1 MCITFQSRVHPTS
14 CAARAKSPFWHAQVL
29 VEHFI
34 ASGIDGFY
42 VAGST
47 GEGFTM
53 TVDERT
59 ALTAEVTNL
68 RPKPRVLNIATNWEL
83 YPTYAAFTRARSQDY
98 IHAYTATNRH
108 VLIFL
113 LETV

>member
-1 MCITFQSRVHPTS
+1 MDNGKSTLQNRLDLPRIHVHKIKPRVYLTS
-14 CAARAKSPFWHAQVL
+14 CATRAKSPFLHAQVL

-53 TVDERT
+53 TVDERMV
-59 ALTAEVTNL
+59 LTAEVTNL
-68 RPKPRVLNIATNWEL
+68 RPKSKVLNMT
-83 YPTYAAFTRARSQDY
+83 T
-98 IHAYTATNRH
+98 TNRE
-108 VLIFL
+108 L
-113 LETV
+113 